1 MSGTIKG
8 WTGPPSLLPSCFP
21 DMTIQAGFGP
31 FGFCE
36 MCRSLTRAV
45 PTSSRCRYLQNFF
58 KLWPEL
64 SAQQAST
71 QYPSSGS
78 RILPGWA
85 SKLRPG
91 VQTMLTH
98 YALSPPQH
106 TPSQAAATLLRV
118 GSGNHPLGSLRS
130 TQFTFR
136 RGNDHQV
143 VELGASYHSSLSL
156 TGVVSGVL
164 LFSGTIQ

>member
-1 MSGTIKG
+1 M
-8 WTGPPSLLPSCFP
+8 
-21 DMTIQAGFGP
+21 
-31 FGFCE
+31 
-36 MCRSLTRAV
+36 

-106 TPSQAAATLLRV
+106 TPSQTAHSTAQGWFRK
-118 GSGNHPLGSLRS
+118 SSLGVLRS

-136 RGNDHQV
+136 RGNDPGGRIRGQLSFLTPGWGSQQGPPVLRH
-143 VELGASYHSSLSL
+143 HSVNSCP
-156 TGVVSGVL
+156 TERQCKL
-164 LFSGTIQ
+164 LMSF